1 MAATASAA
9 ERRSVAARLS
19 FFYIAVF
26 LFVGVGLPFWPVWLA
41 DRGITAAEIGIL
53 LSLSGWTKIV
63 GNPLIAQLADRRGDV
78 RVVLIAAAVA
88 SLATFALFGV
98 VGGFWPFLVVTTISS
113 LGISALTPLSDSLTM
128 RMVATHGIDYGR
140 VRLWGSLSFIL
151 AGLAAGWLIAGHSPA
166 IVLPLLLGCLALTLL
181 AAVTLPA
188 ARGPVGTVSLAAW
201 LQLLRD
207 RRLLLFILAAGFIQ
221 ASHAML
227 YGFGSLRWLAAGYG
241 EDAVGLLWAIGVVA
255 EVILFAF
262 GGVLVRQLGPVGLL
276 LLGGAAGILRWVL
289 FALFTNLSVLVL
301 VQLLHALTFAGTHL
315 AAVYFLVRRA
325 PAGLAAM
332 AQGLY
337 GAIAWGGLFGLAMLA
352 SGTLYAAFAGAAFHA
367 MAALCLVGVFCA
379 LMLLE
384 RDRPMRDSR

>member
-1 MAATASAA
+1 MAAASAA

-19 FFYIAVF
+19 FLYVAIF

-41 DRGITAAEIGIL
+41 DKGITAAEIGIL

-63 GNPLIAQLADRRGDV
+63 GNPLIAQIADRRGDL
-78 RVVLIAAAVA
+78 RAVLIAAAVA

-98 VGGFWPFLVVTTISS
+98 TEGFWPFLVVTTISS
-113 LGISALTPLSDSLTM
+113 IGISVLTPLSDSLTM

-140 VRLWGSLSFIL
+140 VRLWGSVSFIL
-151 AGLAAGWLIAGHSPA
+151 AGLAAGWLIAGRSPS
-166 IVLPLLLGCLALTLL
+166 IVLALLLGCLALTVLST
-181 AAVTLPA
+181 VTLPA

-221 ASHAML
+221 SSHAML
-227 YGFGSLRWLAAGYG
+227 YGFGSLRWLEAGYS

-262 GGVLVRQLGPVGLL
+262 GAILVRQLGPVGLL
-276 LLGGAAGILRWVL
+276 LLGGVAGMLRWVL
-289 FALFTNLSVLVL
+289 FALFTSLPVLVL
-301 VQLLHALTFAGTHL
+301 IQLLHALTFAATHL
-315 AAVYFLVRRA
+315 AAVYFLVRQA
-325 PAGLAAM
+325 PAGLAAT

-367 MAALCLVGVFCA
+367 MAAMCLVGVFCA

-384 RDRPMRDSR
+384 RDRE

>member
-1 MAATASAA
+1 MGAGASAA

-19 FFYIAVF
+19 FLYVAIF

-41 DRGITAAEIGIL
+41 DKGSTAAEIGIL
-53 LSLSGWTKIV
+53 LSLSGWTKII
-63 GNPLIAQLADRRGDV
+63 GNPLIAQLADRSGDL
-78 RVVLIAAAVA
+78 RAVLIASAAA
-88 SLATFALFGV
+88 SLATFALFAV
-98 VGGFWPFLVVTTISS
+98 VGGFWPFLIVTTISS
-113 LGISALTPLSDSLTM
+113 LAISALTPLSDSLTM
-128 RMVATHGIDYGR
+128 RMVATHRIDYGR

-151 AGLAAGWLIAGHSPA
+151 AGLAAGWLIAGRSPS

-181 AAVTLPA
+181 SAVTLPI

-221 ASHAML
+221 SSHAML

-241 EDAVGLLWAIGVVA
+241 EDAIGLLWAIGVVA

-262 GGVLVRQLGPVGLL
+262 GGVLVRRLGPIGLL
-276 LLGGAAGILRWVL
+276 LLGGGAGMLRWVL
-289 FALFTNLSVLVL
+289 FALFTSLPVLVL
-301 VQLLHALTFAGTHL
+301 IQLLHALTFAATHL
-315 AAVYFLVRRA
+315 AAVYFLVREA
-325 PAGLAAM
+325 PAGLAAT

-367 MAALCLVGVFCA
+367 MAAMCLVGAFCA

-384 RDRPMRDSR
+384 RDRP

>member
-9 ERRSVAARLS
+9 ERRSVAARLA
-19 FFYIAVF
+19 FFYVAVF

-41 DRGITAAEIGIL
+41 DQGITASGIGIL

-78 RVVLIAAAVA
+78 RAVLIGAAAA

-98 VGGFWPFLVVTTISS
+98 TGGFWPFLLVTTVSS

-151 AGLAAGWLIAGHSPA
+151 AGLAAGWLIAARSPA
-166 IVLPLLLGCLALTLL
+166 IVLPLLLACLALTLL
-181 AAVTLPA
+181 AAVVLPS

-207 RRLLLFILAAGFIQ
+207 RRLLLFVLAAGFIQ
-221 ASHAML
+221 SSHAML
-227 YGFGSLRWLAAGYG
+227 YGFGSLRWLKPGYS
-241 EDAVGLLWAIGVVA
+241 EDAIGVLWAIGVVA

-262 GGVLVRQLGPVGLL
+262 GGVLVRRLGPVGLL
-276 LLGGAAGILRWVL
+276 LLGGVAGILRWVL
-289 FALFTNLSVLVL
+289 FALFTSLPVLVL
-301 VQLLHALTFAGTHL
+301 IQLLHAFTFAGTHL

-325 PAGLAAM
+325 PAGLAAT

-352 SGTLYAAFAGAAFHA
+352 SGTLYAAFAAAAFHA

-384 RDRPMRDSR
+384 RERPMRDSR

>member
-19 FFYIAVF
+19 FLYIAVF
-26 LFVGVGLPFWPVWLA
+26 LFVGIGLPFWPVWLA
-41 DRGITAAEIGIL
+41 DKGITAAEIGIL

-63 GNPLIAQLADRRGDV
+63 GNPLIAQLADRTGDL
-78 RVVLIAAAVA
+78 RAVLLASAAA
-88 SLATFALFGV
+88 SLATFALFAV
-98 VGGFWPFLVVTTISS
+98 VGGFWPFLIVTTISS
-113 LGISALTPLSDSLTM
+113 LAISALMPLSDSLTM
-128 RMVATHGIDYGR
+128 RMVATHRIDYGR

-151 AGLAAGWLIAGHSPA
+151 AGLAAGWLIAGRSPS

-181 AAVTLPA
+181 STVTLPTS
-188 ARGPVGTVSLAAW
+188 RGPVGTVSLAAW

-221 ASHAML
+221 SSHAML
-227 YGFGSLRWLAAGYG
+227 YGFGSLRWLEAGYG

-255 EVILFAF
+255 EVVLFAF
-262 GGVLVRQLGPVGLL
+262 GGVLVRQLGPIGLL
-276 LLGGAAGILRWVL
+276 LLGGVAGILRWVL
-289 FALFTNLSVLVL
+289 FALFTSLPVLVL
-301 VQLLHALTFAGTHL
+301 IQLLHALTFAATHL
-315 AAVYFLVRRA
+315 AAVYFLVRQA
-325 PAGLAAM
+325 PAGLAAT

-352 SGTLYAAFAGAAFHA
+352 SGTLYAAFAGTAFHA
-367 MAALCLVGVFCA
+367 MAAMCLVGVFCA

-384 RDRPMRDSR
+384 RDRP

>member
-1 MAATASAA
+1 MAATDSAA

-41 DRGITAAEIGIL
+41 AKGITAAEIGIL

-78 RVVLIAAAVA
+78 RAVLIAAAVG

-98 VGGFWPFLVVTTISS
+98 ADGFWPFLIVTTISS
-113 LGISALTPLSDSLTM
+113 LGISALTPLGDSLTM

-151 AGLAAGWLIAGHSPA
+151 AGLAAGWLIAGRSPA
-166 IVLPLLLGCLALTLL
+166 IVLPLLLACLALTLV

-207 RRLLLFILAAGFIQ
+207 RRLLLFIMAAGFIQ
-221 ASHAML
+221 SSHAML
-227 YGFGSLRWLAAGYG
+227 YGFGSLRWLKAGYS

-262 GGVLVRQLGPVGLL
+262 GGAIVRRLGPVGLL
-276 LLGGAAGILRWVL
+276 LLGGVAGILRWVL
-289 FALFTNLSVLVL
+289 LALFTSLPVLVL

-325 PAGLAAM
+325 PAGLAAT

-367 MAALCLVGVFCA
+367 MAAMCLVGVFCA

-384 RDRPMRDSR
+384 RDRP

>member
-1 MAATASAA
+1 MAAASAA
-9 ERRSVAARLS
+9 ERRSLAARLS
-19 FFYIAVF
+19 FLYIAIF

-41 DRGITAAEIGIL
+41 DKGITAAEIGIL

-63 GNPLIAQLADRRGDV
+63 GNPLIAQIADRRGDL
-78 RVVLIAAAVA
+78 RAVLIAAAVA

-98 VGGFWPFLVVTTISS
+98 TEGFWPFLVVTTISS
-113 LGISALTPLSDSLTM
+113 IGISVLTPLSDSLTM

-140 VRLWGSLSFIL
+140 VRLWGSVSFIL
-151 AGLAAGWLIAGHSPA
+151 AGLAAGWLIAGRSPS
-166 IVLPLLLGCLALTLL
+166 IVLPLLLGCLALTVLST
-181 AAVTLPA
+181 VTLPA

-221 ASHAML
+221 SSHAML
-227 YGFGSLRWLAAGYG
+227 YGFGSLRWLEAGYS

-262 GGVLVRQLGPVGLL
+262 GAILVRQLGPIGLL
-276 LLGGAAGILRWVL
+276 LLGGVAGMLRWVL
-289 FALFTNLSVLVL
+289 FALFTSLPVLVL
-301 VQLLHALTFAGTHL
+301 IQLLHALTFAATHL
-315 AAVYFLVRRA
+315 AAVYFLVRQA
-325 PAGLAAM
+325 PAGLAAT

-367 MAALCLVGVFCA
+367 MAAMCLVGVFCA

-384 RDRPMRDSR
+384 RDRE

>member
-1 MAATASAA
+1 MAAASAA
-9 ERRSVAARLS
+9 ERRSLAARLS
-19 FFYIAVF
+19 FLYIAIF

-41 DRGITAAEIGIL
+41 DKGITAAEIGIL

-63 GNPLIAQLADRRGDV
+63 GNPLIAQIADRRGDL
-78 RVVLIAAAVA
+78 RAVLIAAAVA

-98 VGGFWPFLVVTTISS
+98 TEGFWPFLVVTTISS
-113 LGISALTPLSDSLTM
+113 IGISVLTPLSDSLTM

-140 VRLWGSLSFIL
+140 VRLWGSVSFIL
-151 AGLAAGWLIAGHSPA
+151 AGLAAGWLIAGRSPS
-166 IVLPLLLGCLALTLL
+166 IVLPLLLGCLALTVLST
-181 AAVTLPA
+181 VTLPA

-221 ASHAML
+221 SSHAML
-227 YGFGSLRWLAAGYG
+227 YGFGSLRWLEAGYS

-262 GGVLVRQLGPVGLL
+262 GAILVRQLGPIGLL
-276 LLGGAAGILRWVL
+276 LLGGAAGMLRWVL
-289 FALFTNLSVLVL
+289 FALFTSLPVLVL
-301 VQLLHALTFAGTHL
+301 IQLLHALTFAATHL
-315 AAVYFLVRRA
+315 AAVYFLVRQA
-325 PAGLAAM
+325 PAGLAAT

-367 MAALCLVGVFCA
+367 MAAMCLVGVFCA
-379 LMLLE
+379 VMLLE
-384 RDRPMRDSR
+384 RDRE

>member
-1 MAATASAA
+1 MAAASAA

-19 FFYIAVF
+19 FLYIAIF

-41 DRGITAAEIGIL
+41 DKGITAAEIGIL

-63 GNPLIAQLADRRGDV
+63 GNPLIAQIADRRGDL
-78 RVVLIAAAVA
+78 RAVLIAAAVA

-98 VGGFWPFLVVTTISS
+98 TEGFWTFLVVTTISS
-113 LGISALTPLSDSLTM
+113 IGISVLTPLSDSLTM

-140 VRLWGSLSFIL
+140 VRLWGSVSFIL
-151 AGLAAGWLIAGHSPA
+151 AGLAAGWLIAGRSPS
-166 IVLPLLLGCLALTLL
+166 IVLPLLLGCLALTVLST
-181 AAVTLPA
+181 VTLPA

-221 ASHAML
+221 SSHAML
-227 YGFGSLRWLAAGYG
+227 YGFGSLRWLEAGYS

-262 GGVLVRQLGPVGLL
+262 GAILVRQLGPVGLL
-276 LLGGAAGILRWVL
+276 LLGGVAGMLRWVL
-289 FALFTNLSVLVL
+289 FALFTSLPVLVL
-301 VQLLHALTFAGTHL
+301 IQLLHALTFAATHL
-315 AAVYFLVRRA
+315 AAVYFLVRQA
-325 PAGLAAM
+325 PAGLAAT

-367 MAALCLVGVFCA
+367 MAAMCLVGVFCA

-384 RDRPMRDSR
+384 RDRE